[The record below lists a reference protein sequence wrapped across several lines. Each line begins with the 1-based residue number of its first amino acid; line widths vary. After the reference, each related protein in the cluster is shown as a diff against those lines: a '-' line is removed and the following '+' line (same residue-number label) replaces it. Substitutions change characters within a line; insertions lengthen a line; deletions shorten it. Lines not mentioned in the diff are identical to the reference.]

1 MESKNVLP
9 GDIIILKEGDVVP
22 CDCVLI
28 QGEAVIDESY
38 ISGENYLIRKA
49 QLDNYEYS
57 KDREK
62 TFLLYLGTTITKV
75 KTNIRPKLNLKSE
88 LTHQAEQF
96 ANLLE
101 DKEIMCLVTQT
112 NYNTQRGKYLR
123 AIRYQKKPVD
133 NFTRES
139 IYFIYIII
147 IMTVVVFFVL
157 YPFIY
162 VGQPFKTMLVLFLD
176 LLATSIPIT
185 LPTALSVGI
194 NFAQR
199 RLLKVGIHSIL
210 PSNILSGGR
219 ATTIMLD
226 SNKVLSKNYEVSS
239 IVVGVKNNSIG
250 NTYSSLSQFLDVGSL
265 THTESFLAEPQKKRI
280 EVNKLV

>member
-1 MESKNVLP
+1 MESKNVIP

-75 KTNIRPKLNLKSE
+75 KTNIKPKLNLKSE